1 MLHNKASEG
10 LLKPDRVVYDLYSGI
25 GDTKALFLK
34 YCKPFEKRIRSLVP
48 THRVVPAGDGEAS
61 TTVSVP
67 GFLVDAK
74 AKKKAPQQV
83 ELQFLEHHKTLYLDL
98 HREFTKSEYAPQ
110 SEASLQNFKTL
121 LMLEIAILMGCD
133 LEWAS
138 GGSVGAA
145 LADPPVLAAGAAADD
160 DDASHSEG
168 SDVPGRAE
176 HGARA
181 PAPAEPNDGDDTND
195 AGGSGADAGGSG
207 ADAGGGGGADAG
219 GGGGGAD
226 AGVGGGAVAAAEGGI
241 VLDLDQFTTWQP
253 DTWQF
258 LEFDKI
264 QFPTDPMRSI
274 CSVRSYLAVA
284 MIFFYEHETREKH
297 TRTWDALSAAWKATF
312 HQDLSSRALEKGPQ
326 DGPHGFNDAESR
338 WLTGTLRY
346 LKRGPGRP
354 ASARVRVVPAA
365 AGKAAAIPPPP
376 PRRDSS
382 KGQRRESASPKP
394 RDPDP
399 VRSTSRFLIIL

>member
-10 LLKPDRVVYDLYSGI
+10 LVKADRLGYDLYSGI
-25 GDTKALFLK
+25 AETKALFLK

-74 AKKKAPQQV
+74 AKKKTPQQV

-195 AGGSGADAGGSG
+195 AGGSGADAGGCG

-258 LEFDKI
+258 LDFDKI

-274 CSVRSYLAVA
+274 CSVRSYFAVA

-312 HQDLSSRALEKGPQ
+312 HQDLSSRALEKWPQ
-326 DGPHGFNDAESR
+326 DGPHGFNDAESE

-354 ASARVRVVPAA
+354 ASTRQRVVPAA

-382 KGQRRESASPKP
+382 KAQRRQDASPKP
-394 RDPDP
+394 RDTDP
-399 VRSTSRFLIIL
+399 VRSASRFLFYT